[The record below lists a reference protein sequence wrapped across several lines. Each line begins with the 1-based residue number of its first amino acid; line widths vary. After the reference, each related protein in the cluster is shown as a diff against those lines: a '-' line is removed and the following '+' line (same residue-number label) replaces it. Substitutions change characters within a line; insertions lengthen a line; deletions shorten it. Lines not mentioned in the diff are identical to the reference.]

1 MAKQQDIDNVPLAP
15 HSTQPELTRCSLV
28 HPWAG
33 IESSDN
39 QMHWNH
45 RVTFTVTVLCLVAL
59 EKRMVVSDQ
68 QGHRTSGFQNSL
80 RLLEKKCNVD
90 WSLPLLAPQLS
101 CCLNLDLSWV
111 GYSSQSHVLWYTD
124 SKNSGSAPWIHVM
137 LKDCILLP

>member
-1 MAKQQDIDNVPLAP
+1 
-15 HSTQPELTRCSLV
+15 
-28 HPWAG
+28 
-33 IESSDN
+33 
-39 QMHWNH
+39 
-45 RVTFTVTVLCLVAL
+45 
-59 EKRMVVSDQ
+59 MVESDQ